1 MGSGVPHRLPSYCR
15 KNRVQVVLGK
25 AITGRL
31 PAAVP
36 KQTEAVTQR
45 SCRSLWV
52 SPDSP
57 FYAQTLLR

>member
-25 AITGRL
+25 AIIGRL

-45 SCRSLWV
+45 SC
-52 SPDSP
+52 
-57 FYAQTLLR
+57 

>member
-15 KNRVQVVLGK
+15 KNRVQIVLGK

-36 KQTEAVTQR
+36 TDGGRDTTFLPKPVG
-45 SCRSLWV
+45 V
-52 SPDSP
+52 S
-57 FYAQTLLR
+57 